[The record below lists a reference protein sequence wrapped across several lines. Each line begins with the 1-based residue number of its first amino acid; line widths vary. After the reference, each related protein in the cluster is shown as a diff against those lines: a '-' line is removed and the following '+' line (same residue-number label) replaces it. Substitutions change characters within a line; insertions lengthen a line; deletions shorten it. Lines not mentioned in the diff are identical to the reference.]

1 MNEAS
6 SKGLI
11 LSIFRA
17 MPRRRLIQG
26 LALITAITM
35 ASLSQG
41 MMVLSVGPLLQAVG
55 QAGNGRPV
63 ETGVVF
69 GGQNAISALNGNTS
83 LTLTALSFIVLAL
96 LSNSL
101 RLLAAWGNGLLTAL
115 ISRDLNEIAFRNI
128 LYQPYLRQLEKSSSE
143 VIAEM
148 RQIDGFTTGVIA
160 PSLQLFASATSIT
173 ATLTASLIV
182 SWQASLLA
190 IIACTGI
197 YIAVALGIKR
207 PLRESGY
214 ELVNRG
220 KLELKIQ
227 QESLGGIRDILLD
240 QSQEVHIKRYSQS
253 IRRSKLLGARVGF
266 LQTTPRFIIEGAAY
280 VALGVL
286 CLAMISAKG
295 TSYLSI
301 PILGTLGLAFQNM
314 LPSAQQA
321 FSCWSSFRASQASA
335 SVVSAMVQ
343 ETTSHRPIQETS
355 PSSVSKEFQN
365 WSRDITLRDA
375 YFRYPGHSRADQE
388 YCLSGINIT
397 FGKGQVYGVAGKTGS
412 GKSTLVDIIMGLLPL
427 THGYMEVDNLILET
441 EAQRLAWMSQIAHV
455 PQSIFL
461 SDSSIAE
468 NIAFGVDCD
477 QIDYERLKWAASM
490 ACAQEFIDLL
500 SDGFRSLVGERG
512 NRLSGGQR
520 QRLGIARALYKQ
532 SSLLVLDESTS
543 ALDSK
548 TETDVMANISS
559 LGMTHTVI
567 MIAHR
572 LSTLQQCDK
581 VLVVKNG
588 RVDCIFD
595 SGTDPGIE
603 LGLN

>member
-1 MNEAS
+1 MSEAS
-6 SKGLI
+6 STGLI

-55 QAGNGRPV
+55 QAGTGRMV
-63 ETGVVF
+63 ETGIVL
-69 GGQNAISALNGNTS
+69 GSPNAISALNSDTS

-190 IIACTGI
+190 IIACIGI
-197 YIAVALGIKR
+197 YITVALGIKR

-240 QSQEVHIKRYSQS
+240 QSQEVHLRRYSQS

-286 CLAMISAKG
+286 CLVMISTNG

-343 ETTSHRPIQETS
+343 GTANRQIQEIS
-355 PSSVSKEFQN
+355 PSLITNEFQN
-365 WSRDITLRDA
+365 WNRSITLRDA

-388 YCLSGINIT
+388 YCLSGMNIT
-397 FGKGQVYGVAGKTGS
+397 FAKGQVYGVAGKTGS

-427 THGYMEVDNLILET
+427 THGHMEVDNLILET

-477 QIDYERLKWAASM
+477 QIDHERVEWAASM

-500 SDGFRSLVGERG
+500 SDGLRTLVGERG

-532 SSLLVLDESTS
+532 SSLLVLDEATS
-543 ALDSK
+543 ALDAK

-581 VLVVKNG
+581 VLLVKNG
-588 RVDCIFD
+588 KIDCTFD
-595 SGTDPGIE
+595 SGLDPGIE